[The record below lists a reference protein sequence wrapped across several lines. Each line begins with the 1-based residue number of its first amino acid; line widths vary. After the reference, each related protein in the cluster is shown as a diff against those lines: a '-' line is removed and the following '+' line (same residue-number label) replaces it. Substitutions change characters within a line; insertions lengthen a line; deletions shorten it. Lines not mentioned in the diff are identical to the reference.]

1 MSANCSWQSQ
11 RTVTESNWGV
21 TSSLIRMFV
30 NSFQAASSAER
41 SRTAERRQSG
51 TGGKTHHSA
60 VKNVSLHIQYCV
72 SNTKL
77 GRPVLVL
84 FFFFFYSLLSPL
96 FPPPP
101 LPLLLPPSLLSLL
114 LLPPSPRTSL
124 EQREY
129 EAILHVKE
137 SMQLV
142 ESAILEKEQV

>member
-11 RTVTESNWGV
+11 RTVNWGV

-30 NSFQAASSAER
+30 NSFQAASSTEG

-84 FFFFFYSLLSPL
+84 FFCSLPSPL
-96 FPPPP
+96 FLPPP
-101 LPLLLPPSLLSLL
+101 LPSLLPPSLLSLSLL